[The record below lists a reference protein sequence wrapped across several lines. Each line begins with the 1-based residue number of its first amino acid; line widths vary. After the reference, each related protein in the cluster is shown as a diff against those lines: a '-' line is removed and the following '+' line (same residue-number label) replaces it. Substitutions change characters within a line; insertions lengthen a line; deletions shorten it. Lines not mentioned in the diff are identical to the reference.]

1 MSGQSRWRA
10 GIVIPVVLG
19 MWLIAMATA
28 APAKPL
34 SVYIGSEHADRAET
48 PTSFSPDDYFGYKF
62 VREIHWSTWGGSV
75 ATGAGDVSLVSE
87 EESGSP
93 FPIDEPTSP
102 VSVTLSGRQR
112 CAGLLA
118 YTTYSLVLAPG
129 AVSPPDWPTFS
140 SGRFRC
146 YLALA
151 GGYHGQRLGA
161 HSNCIHGLYEP
172 TGDPREHII
181 NVASWFPTPPGGS
194 YWLLCRLHFSGW
206 GTPRAI
212 GGGIAAIAGHA
223 IKGQN
228 EWPIRI
234 ELSKPVWC
242 PRASDGYGS
251 AIGYSLL
258 KIRFLGSDFASA
270 GVRSSYRQRMNARGH
285 SCELL

>member
-1 MSGQSRWRA
+1 MSGLGRWRA
-10 GIVIPVVLG
+10 VLVMQVVMG
-19 MWLIAMATA
+19 VWLVGVASA
-28 APAKPL
+28 APARPL
-34 SVYIGSEHADRAET
+34 SVLLESKYADRAET
-48 PTSFSPDDYFGYKF
+48 PASFSPDNYYGYRF
-62 VREIHWSTWGGSV
+62 VRGIDWSSWGGSV
-75 ATGAGDVSLVSE
+75 AAGTGEVSLVSE

-102 VSVTLSGRQR
+102 VSVTLGGRQR

-129 AVSPPDWPTFS
+129 AVAPPAWPRFS

-172 TGDPREHII
+172 TGNPRQHII

-194 YWLLCRLHFSGW
+194 HWLLCRLHFSGW

-212 GGGIAAIAGHA
+212 GGGTAGIAGHA
-223 IKGQN
+223 IKGRD

-234 ELSKPVWC
+234 ELSRPVWC
-242 PRASDGYGS
+242 PRASDGYAG

-258 KIRFLGSDFASA
+258 KIRLRGAGFASA
-270 GVRSSYRQRMNARGH
+270 GVHRNYKQRMSARGH
-285 SCELL
+285 NCELL